1 MYVMREEEGWEID
14 SLADFV
20 VVEALIRHTFDHD
33 N

>member
-20 VVEALIRHTFDHD
+20 VLDALVKHTLNHD